1 MSEQIAKIREKST
14 LGRPWVDLLTPWG
27 AMSLPKSIKL
37 EPGGVLGHL
46 ERLWA
51 ARLGSRSEKP
61 VRGTSPF
68 CVFMAQNG
76 RPRVDF
82 GPLAVHGGIQNLT
95 FWSKI
100 SIKSQKSCSRRGSR

>member
-51 ARLGSRSEKP
+51 ARLAPGAKSQFGVPRLFASSWPKMGVQGSILDPWRC
-61 VRGTSPF
+61 T
-68 CVFMAQNG
+68 
-76 RPRVDF
+76 
-82 GPLAVHGGIQNLT
+82 GG
-95 FWSKI
+95 SKI
-100 SIKSQKSCSRRGSR
+100 SLFDQKSA